1 MGMRSLT
8 TGLSPVPHQKFL
20 EGFGSEGPGFSP
32 ASSHALLHNEQM
44 DFLSDLRW
52 RGMLS
57 ETTEGLSEALARESV
72 TAYIGFDPTAASL
85 HVGNLLTVMGLA
97 RLQRL
102 GHRPIALVGGGTG
115 LIGDPS
121 GKSLER
127 SLLTFEQVEA
137 NAHGIRKQL
146 ERFLDFTSGRPNA
159 ALMRN
164 NVEWLRPIGFLDF
177 LRDVGKHFTVN
188 YMMAKESVKR
198 RLEGEDGISFTEFS
212 YQLLQAYDYLVLH
225 DREGCALQMGG
236 SDQWGNITSGCELI
250 RKVRGKH
257 VHGLVWPL
265 MTTSTGSKFG
275 KTEAGT
281 VWLDADLTSPFRFY
295 QFWLNTDDRDV
306 VGYLKLF
313 TWLDAATIEALAE
326 TVSRAPEHREA
337 QRTLAREVTTLVHG
351 AERTSA
357 AERAS
362 ALLFGS
368 SLAGAT
374 ADEILTVFDDV
385 PSVAVERAALAA
397 GLSQSDLAVRAS
409 LVASKGEAT
418 RLIKQGG
425 LYLNDQRVNDE
436 RGMVTLDHA
445 IDGKVIVLRKGQR
458 ERRLVRIV
466 DGVA

>member
-1 MGMRSLT
+1 
-8 TGLSPVPHQKFL
+8 
-20 EGFGSEGPGFSP
+20 
-32 ASSHALLHNEQM
+32 M
-44 DFLSDLRW
+44 DFLQDLRW

-57 ETTEGLSEALARESV
+57 DTTEGLEDVLARESV
-72 TAYIGFDPTAASL
+72 TAYIGFDPTASSL
-85 HVGNLLTVMGLA
+85 HVGSLLTVMGLA

-121 GKSLER
+121 GKGLER
-127 SLLTFEQVEA
+127 SLLTFEQVEV
-137 NAHGIRKQL
+137 NAHGIRQQL
-146 ERFLDFTSGRPNA
+146 ERFLDFAPGRPNA

-164 NVEWLRPIGFLDF
+164 NVEWLRPVGFLDF

-198 RLEGEDGISFTEFS
+198 RLEGEEGISFTEFS

-225 DREGCALQMGG
+225 DRDGCTLQMGG
-236 SDQWGNITSGCELI
+236 TDQWGNITAGCDLI
-250 RKVRGKH
+250 RKMRARR

-265 MTTSTGSKFG
+265 MTTSSGSKFG

-281 VWLDADLTSPFRFY
+281 VWLDAGLTSPFRFY

-313 TWLDAATIEALAE
+313 TWLDSALIEALAE
-326 TVSRAPEHREA
+326 TVARAPEQREA
-337 QRTLAREVTTLVHG
+337 QRTLAREVTTMVHG
-351 AERTSA
+351 VERMEVAEN
-357 AERAS
+357 AS
-362 ALLFGS
+362 TLLFGS

-374 ADEILTVFDDV
+374 ADEILTVFEDV
-385 PSVAVERAALAA
+385 PSVAVARQVIAK
-397 GLSQSDLAVRAS
+397 GLSTTELAVRAD
-409 LVASKGEAT
+409 LAASKGEAT

-436 RGMVTLDHA
+436 RGLVTLDHA
-445 IDGKVIVLRKGQR
+445 IDGQVIVLRKGQR
-458 ERRLVRIV
+458 ERRLVRVV
-466 DGVA
+466 DVVD

>member
-1 MGMRSLT
+1 M
-8 TGLSPVPHQKFL
+8 
-20 EGFGSEGPGFSP
+20 
-32 ASSHALLHNEQM
+32 
-44 DFLSDLRW
+44 LSD
-52 RGMLS
+52 
-57 ETTEGLSEALARESV
+57 TTEGLEDVLARESV
-72 TAYIGFDPTAASL
+72 TAYIGFDPTASSL

-137 NAHGIRKQL
+137 NAHGIRQQL
-146 ERFLDFTSGRPNA
+146 ERFLDFTPGRQNS
-159 ALMRN
+159 ALMPN

-188 YMMAKESVKR
+188 YMMAKESVNR
-198 RLEGEDGISFTEFS
+198 RLESEEGISFTEFS
-212 YQLLQAYDYLVLH
+212 YQLLQAYDYLVLY
-225 DREGCALQMGG
+225 DRDRCTLQMGG
-236 SDQWGNITSGCELI
+236 SDQWGNITAGCELI
-250 RKVRGKH
+250 RRVRSRR

-265 MTTSTGSKFG
+265 MTTSSGSKFG

-281 VWLDADLTSPFRFY
+281 VWLDAELTSPFRFY

-306 VGYLKLF
+306 ARYLKLF
-313 TWLDAATIEALAE
+313 TWLDSATIEALSE
-326 TVSRAPEHREA
+326 TVVRAPEQREA
-337 QRTLAREVTTLVHG
+337 QRTLAREVATMVHG
-351 AERTSA
+351 VERMEA

-374 ADEILTVFDDV
+374 ADEILTVFEDV
-385 PSVAVERAALAA
+385 PSVSVTRALITK
-397 GLSQSDLAVRAS
+397 GLLISELAVKAE
-409 LVASKGEAT
+409 LAASKGEAV

-425 LYLNDQRVNDE
+425 LYLNDQRVTDE
-436 RGMVTLDHA
+436 RGLVSIDHA
-445 IDGKVIVLRKGQR
+445 IDGRVIVLRKGQR
-458 ERRLVRIV
+458 ERRLVQ
-466 DGVA
+466 VADVSIEAPSRLG